1 MNWTEHLK
9 NQWKKLHKM
18 FHPIEIL
25 DFSFPKELQN
35 LEKLP
40 ENWKNYHSLM
50 TRFSFD
56 RHILTEIPASE
67 FLHM

>member
-1 MNWTEHLK
+1 
-9 NQWKKLHKM
+9 M